1 MFFKN
6 EILKYES
13 ILGSLSAMWEYA
25 AIVECVD
32 GDGETPAWYLVKP
45 DENGPLVYREYK
57 DGRQTSI
64 HRVLKWRNPMMWEY
78 YYESG
83 ILGDYHSFIHYYVQE
98 NGVEPTS
105 EQIRYEVENEKIDP
119 EIFYK
124 STDILSL
131 INIAAKDGWELSGE
145 ISSNVPSFANNV
157 KTWKTMRRRID

>member
-1 MFFKN
+1 M
-6 EILKYES
+6 
-13 ILGSLSAMWEYA
+13 MP
-25 AIVECVD
+25 
-32 GDGETPAWYLVKP
+32 TWYLVKP

-57 DGRQTSI
+57 DGI
-64 HRVLKWRNPMMWEY
+64 MGDEKIIYKWRNPVIWEH

-83 ILGDYHSFIHYYVQE
+83 IVSDYHYYVHHYLEE
-98 NGVEPTS
+98 NGEEPS
-105 EQIRYEVENEKIDP
+105 PEHISFEVENEKTEP

-145 ISSNVPSFANNV
+145 ISSNISSFGNNV

>member
-1 MFFKN
+1 
-6 EILKYES
+6 
-13 ILGSLSAMWEYA
+13 MWEYA

-32 GDGETPAWYLVKP
+32 DDGGTPAWYLVKP

-57 DGRQTSI
+57 DGSMGEEKRI
-64 HRVLKWRNPMMWEY
+64 YKWRNPVIWEY

-83 ILGDYHSFIHYYVQE
+83 IASGYHEYVHYYLQE
-98 NGVEPTS
+98 NGEEPS
-105 EQIRYEVENEKIDP
+105 SDHIRFEVENEKTEP

-145 ISSNVPSFANNV
+145 INSNVSSFANNV
-157 KTWKTMRRRID
+157 NTWKTMRRRID

>member
-1 MFFKN
+1 
-6 EILKYES
+6 
-13 ILGSLSAMWEYA
+13 MWEYA

-32 GDGETPAWYLVKP
+32 LESAMIPTWYLVKP

-57 DGRQTSI
+57 DDKWSGNEKRI
-64 HRVLKWRNPMMWEY
+64 YKWRNPRIWEY

-83 ILGDYHSFIHYYVQE
+83 ILGDYHFYVHHYLEE
-98 NGVEPTS
+98 NGEEPS
-105 EQIRYEVENEKIDP
+105 AEHIRYEVENEKTKP
-119 EIFYK
+119 EIFYE

-145 ISSNVPSFANNV
+145 INSNSPSFGNDV

>member
-1 MFFKN
+1 
-6 EILKYES
+6 
-13 ILGSLSAMWEYA
+13 MWEYA

-32 GDGETPAWYLVKP
+32 GDGETPTWYLVKP
-45 DENGPLVYREYK
+45 DENDPLVYREYK
-57 DGRQTSI
+57 DERMVNKERI
-64 HRVLKWRNPMMWEY
+64 YKWRNPVMWGY
-78 YYESG
+78 YFESG
-83 ILGDYHSFIHYYVQE
+83 IVSNYHEYVHYYLQE
-98 NGVEPTS
+98 NGEEPS
-105 EQIRYEVENEKIDP
+105 SDHIRFEVENEKTEP